1 MSVATAHRAA
11 AHLAGADNRIVVDGT
26 TLTWRDLPDLN
37 LPGPAAVLAHSVRYA
52 LAAARHHAVHG
63 TELLLSTASRV
74 DAAMRDELRDAGFTV
89 LDAGAD
95 IGVAA
100 EAGAAAGAELAADAA
115 LPARPRPADPG
126 RLWLLTSG
134 STGRPKRVGHTLES
148 LTTVRGHQPGRTWLC
163 PYAPGSYAW
172 WQVVTLSLTQPGQH
186 LVVVEPDQLDDWPA
200 LAAAHGVDAASG
212 TPTFWRRALHRDP
225 TALARVPLRQLT
237 LGGEPVDQ
245 AVLDRLREVFPATR
259 ISWIYA
265 SSEVGAAVVV
275 HDGRAGFPVEWLDRA
290 APGRPTLGVRDGE
303 LVVTSPYHGA
313 GLEGPVHTGDRVEIV
328 DDRVLIIGRL
338 DSDEINVGGSKVS
351 AGLVRDALTAHPR
364 VAWAR
369 VTGRRAPLLGHMVV
383 AEVVPSPA
391 GHGSAADPADPPE
404 APDEAAL
411 VRWCADRLPEYAV
424 PRRIRVL
431 TEIPVKETL
440 KSDV

>member
-1 MSVATAHRAA
+1 MSVETAAPAPVHP
-11 AHLAGADNRIVVDGT
+11 AGADNRIVVDGA
-26 TLTWRDLPDLN
+26 TLTWRDLPELT
-37 LPGPAAVLAHSVRYA
+37 LPGPAAALAHSARYA

-74 DAAMRDELRDAGFTV
+74 DAAMRAELRDAGFAVTE
-89 LDAGAD
+89 LDAPTAGDATAPAAR
-95 IGVAA
+95 AA
-100 EAGAAAGAELAADAA
+100 E
-115 LPARPRPADPG
+115 PG

-148 LTTVRGHQPGRTWLC
+148 LTTVRGQQPARTWLC
-163 PYAPGSYAW
+163 PYAPGTYAW

-200 LAAAHGVDAASG
+200 LAAEHGVDAASG

-225 TALARVPLRQLT
+225 AGLARVPLRQLT

-245 AVLDRLREVFPATR
+245 TILDRLREVFPAAR

-265 SSEVGAAVVV
+265 SSEVGAAIVV
-275 HDGRAGFPVEWLDRA
+275 HDGRAGFPVDWLDRA
-290 APGRPTLGVRDGE
+290 APGRPTIGVRDGE
-303 LVVTSPYHGA
+303 LVITSPYHGA
-313 GLEGPVHTGDRVEIV
+313 GLDGPVRTGDRAQVSG
-328 DDRVLIIGRL
+328 DRVLITGRL
-338 DSDEINVGGSKVS
+338 DADEINVGGSKVS
-351 AGLVRDALTAHPR
+351 AGVVRDVLTAHPQ

-383 AEVVPSPA
+383 AEVVPTA
-391 GHGSAADPADPPE
+391 GAKL
-404 APDEAAL
+404 DEATL
-411 VRWCADRLPEYAV
+411 VRWCADQLPEYAV

>member
-1 MSVATAHRAA
+1 MSVETAAQTPVHP
-11 AHLAGADNRIVVDGT
+11 AGADNRIVVDGA
-26 TLTWRDLPDLN
+26 TLTWRDLPELT
-37 LPGPAAVLAHSVRYA
+37 LPEPVAALAHSARYA

-74 DAAMRDELRDAGFTV
+74 DAAMRTELRAAGFAVTE
-89 LDAGAD
+89 LGAPTAGDPTAPAAR
-95 IGVAA
+95 AA
-100 EAGAAAGAELAADAA
+100 ES
-115 LPARPRPADPG
+115 G

-148 LTTVRGHQPGRTWLC
+148 LTTVRGQQPARTWLC
-163 PYAPGSYAW
+163 PYAPGTYAW

-200 LAAAHGVDAASG
+200 LAAEHGVDAASG

-225 TALARVPLRQLT
+225 AGLARVPLRQLT

-245 AVLDRLREVFPATR
+245 TILDRLREVFPAAR

-265 SSEVGAAVVV
+265 SSEVGAAIVV
-275 HDGRAGFPVEWLDRA
+275 HDGRAGFPVDWLDRA
-290 APGRPTLGVRDGE
+290 APGRPTIGVRDGE
-303 LVVTSPYHGA
+303 LVITSPYHGA
-313 GLEGPVHTGDRVEIV
+313 GLDGPVRTGDRAQVSG
-328 DDRVLIIGRL
+328 DRVLITGRL
-338 DSDEINVGGSKVS
+338 DADEINVGGSKVS
-351 AGLVRDALTAHPR
+351 AGVVRDVLTAHPR

-383 AEVVPSPA
+383 AEVVPTGTAS
-391 GHGSAADPADPPE
+391 S
-404 APDEAAL
+404 PDEATPDEATL
-411 VRWCADRLPEYAV
+411 VRWCADQLPEYAV

>member
-1 MSVATAHRAA
+1 MAFARP
-11 AHLAGADNRIVVDGT
+11 AGVGNRVVVDGT
-26 TLTWRDLPDLN
+26 TATWRDLPELA
-37 LPGPAAVLAHSVRYA
+37 LPAAPVAVLVHSARYA

-63 TELLLSTASRV
+63 GELLLSTPGRV
-74 DAAMRDELRDAGFTV
+74 DAMMRDELRDAGFTV
-89 LDAGAD
+89 AELGAD
-95 IGVAA
+95 AVGVDTAGGVDTGGTAA
-100 EAGAAAGAELAADAA
+100 PAGF
-115 LPARPRPADPG
+115 RPVERD

-134 STGRPKRVGHTLES
+134 STGRPKRVGHTLAS
-148 LTTVRGHQPGRTWLC
+148 LTTVRGEQPARTWLC
-163 PYAPGSYAW
+163 PYAPGTYAW
-172 WQVVTLSLTQPGQH
+172 WQVVTLSLTQPGQD
-186 LVVVEPDQLDDWPA
+186 LVVVEPEQFDDWPA

-225 TALARVPLRQLT
+225 VGLARVPLRQLT

-245 AVLDRLREVFPATR
+245 AILDRLREVFPTAR

-275 HDGRAGFPVEWLDRA
+275 HDGRAGFPVEWLDRTT
-290 APGRPTLGVRDGE
+290 PGRPTLGVRDGE
-303 LVVTSPYHGA
+303 LVITSPYHGA
-313 GLEGPVHTGDRVEIV
+313 GLDGPIRTGDRAQLVG
-328 DDRVLIIGRL
+328 DRVLISGRL
-338 DSDEINVGGSKVS
+338 DSDEINVGGSKIS
-351 AGLVRDALTAHPR
+351 ASGVRDVLTAHPR

-383 AEVVPSPA
+383 AEVVLT
-391 GHGSAADPADPPE
+391 AADPATA
-404 APDEAAL
+404 APDEAGL

>member
-1 MSVATAHRAA
+1 M
-11 AHLAGADNRIVVDGT
+11 
-26 TLTWRDLPDLN
+26 TWRDLPELI
-37 LPGPAAVLAHSVRYA
+37 LPEPAAVLVHSARYA
-52 LAAARHHAVHG
+52 LAAARHHAAHG

-74 DAAMRDELRDAGFTV
+74 DAAMRDDLRDTGFVVTE
-89 LDAGAD
+89 LGAQTT
-95 IGVAA
+95 GEAVTTGTRTA
-100 EAGAAAGAELAADAA
+100 E
-115 LPARPRPADPG
+115 RG

-148 LTTVRGHQPGRTWLC
+148 LTTVRGQQPARTWLC
-163 PYAPGSYAW
+163 PYAPGTYAW

-200 LAAAHGVDAASG
+200 LAAEHGVDAASG

-225 TALARVPLRQLT
+225 DGLARVPLRQLT

-245 AVLDRLREVFPATR
+245 TILDRLREVFPAAR

-265 SSEVGAAVVV
+265 SSEVGAAIVV
-275 HDGRAGFPVEWLDRA
+275 HDGQAGFPADWLDREVA
-290 APGRPTLGVRDGE
+290 GRPTIGVRDGE
-303 LVVTSPYHGA
+303 LVITSPYHGA
-313 GLEGPVHTGDRVEIV
+313 GLDGPVRTGDRAQLVG
-328 DDRVLIIGRL
+328 DRVLITGRL
-338 DSDEINVGGSKVS
+338 DADEINVGGSKVS
-351 AGLVRDALTAHPR
+351 AGLVRDVLTAHPQ

-383 AEVVPSPA
+383 AEVVPT
-391 GHGSAADPADPPE
+391 GGVADPRPVPAE
-404 APDEAAL
+404 AMVDEATL
-411 VRWCADRLPEYAV
+411 VRWCADQLPEYAV

>member
-1 MSVATAHRAA
+1 MSVGTARQAA
-11 AHLAGADNRIVVDGT
+11 VHPAGADNRIVVDGA
-26 TLTWRDLPDLN
+26 TLTWRDLPELN
-37 LPGPAAVLAHSVRYA
+37 LSGPAAVLAHSARHA
-52 LAAARHHAVHG
+52 LAAAHHHAVHD
-63 TELLLSTASRV
+63 TELLVSTASRV
-74 DAAMRDELRDAGFTV
+74 DSGLRDELRAAGFTV
-89 LDAGAD
+89 
-95 IGVAA
+95 A
-100 EAGAAAGAELAADAA
+100 EFGADAA
-115 LPARPRPADPG
+115 GRAVATRPRPAEPG

-163 PYAPGSYAW
+163 PYAPGTYAW
-172 WQVVTLSLTQPGQH
+172 WQVVTLSLTQAGQH

-200 LAAAHGVDAASG
+200 LAATHGVDAASG

-225 TALARVPLRQLT
+225 AGLARVPLRQLT

-245 AVLDRLREVFPATR
+245 AILDRLRESFPAAR

-265 SSEVGAAVVV
+265 SSEVGAAIVV
-275 HDGRAGFPVEWLDRA
+275 HDGQAGFPVWWLDRA
-290 APGRPTLGVRDGE
+290 APGRPTIGVRDGE
-303 LVVTSPYHGA
+303 LVVTSPYHGV
-313 GLEGPVHTGDRVEIV
+313 GLAGPVRTGDRAQIIG
-328 DDRVLIIGRL
+328 DRVLITGRL

-351 AGLVRDALTAHPR
+351 AGGVRDVLTAHPQ

-383 AEVVPSPA
+383 AEVVPV
-391 GHGSAADPADPPE
+391 PADTPPVGGTE
-404 APDEAAL
+404 SAPPTSGPDEAAL

-424 PRRIRVL
+424 PRRIRLL